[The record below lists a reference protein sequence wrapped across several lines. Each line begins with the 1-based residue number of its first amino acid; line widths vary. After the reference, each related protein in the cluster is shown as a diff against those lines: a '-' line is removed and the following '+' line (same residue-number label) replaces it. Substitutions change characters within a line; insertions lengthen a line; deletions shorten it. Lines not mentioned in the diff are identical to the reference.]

1 MPIGTQPNFMHAGDG
16 VPMSQ
21 LQAYMWADIA
31 AASHRGWSDLSG
43 LRPGSDGGEDDAEA
57 DRRGSE
63 ACGCMN
69 TEESPVNPPGQLGG
83 PRRTPSAVVF
93 MNNRAPSA
101 TTSLVAR
108 TSSRRSA
115 SPCPPSLGRRLFLQI
130 LLGGSLAFS
139 AASTVGCSGTESGA
153 WQPSTIRG
161 SRNRGHDDRG
171 GDSGGNRSGG
181 RGGGRGGRDGGG
193 RR

>member
-1 MPIGTQPNFMHAGDG
+1 
-16 VPMSQ
+16 
-21 LQAYMWADIA
+21 
-31 AASHRGWSDLSG
+31 
-43 LRPGSDGGEDDAEA
+43 
-57 DRRGSE
+57 
-63 ACGCMN
+63 MN
-69 TEESPVNPPGQLGG
+69 SEESPVNPPGQLGG
-83 PRRTPSAVVF
+83 PRRTPPAVVF
-93 MNNRAPSA
+93 NTPSA
-101 TTSLVAR
+101 TTSLVGR

-115 SPCPPSLGRRLFLQI
+115 LPGPPSLGRRRFRQI

-153 WQPSTIRG
+153 SQPSTIRG